1 MDLIVNNPF
10 APILAACLVA
20 ALVLAVIS
28 RLTQLRWVATL
39 AAPIVFLI
47 AYVATYQKVPPFP
60 PVGASNKV
68 FYVALVAM
76 LGAGVLDAIGRL
88 PRPALAGAASL
99 LAAGWIGSSKLADP
113 DSTTLFLF
121 AALSGGGGVA
131 LWGLDHVATLA
142 PPFGGAAPAL
152 AGLAAVSAL
161 SAPTLLFGG
170 SSTGVGLCLGMA
182 TGAALLSVDALGI
195 RRVLGP
201 TAMLGA
207 GGGLL
212 AALDTISLFTRRAD
226 PFALALIALA
236 PFLGLWVV
244 RLLPPAL
251 RNRPAVAWIVSGLA
265 VLSPLPVI
273 VALLFLRHDNPLGT

>member
-39 AAPIVFLI
+39 AAPVVFLV

-68 FYVALVAM
+68 FYVALVVM
-76 LGAGVLDAIGRL
+76 LGAGVLDAIGKL

-131 LWGLDHVATLA
+131 LWGLDHVATLPHRSEA
-142 PPFGGAAPAL
+142 RRRLWPA
-152 AGLAAVSAL
+152 SA
-161 SAPTLLFGG
+161 
-170 SSTGVGLCLGMA
+170 
-182 TGAALLSVDALGI
+182 
-195 RRVLGP
+195 R
-201 TAMLGA
+201 
-207 GGGLL
+207 
-212 AALDTISLFTRRAD
+212 TRRPEIRHRTQPGSLTERYPRTRRRA
-226 PFALALIALA
+226 
-236 PFLGLWVV
+236 G
-244 RLLPPAL
+244 
-251 RNRPAVAWIVSGLA
+251 
-265 VLSPLPVI
+265 PLC
-273 VALLFLRHDNPLGT
+273 R